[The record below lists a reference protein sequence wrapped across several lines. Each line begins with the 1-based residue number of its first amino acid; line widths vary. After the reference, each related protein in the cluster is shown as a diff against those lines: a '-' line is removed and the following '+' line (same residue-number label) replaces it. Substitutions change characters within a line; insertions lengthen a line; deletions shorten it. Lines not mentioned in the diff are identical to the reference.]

1 LTKLLGKCQEFGQN
15 VTKTVLAST
24 LPLTYE
30 TGVSNLSFTCT
41 C

>member
-1 LTKLLGKCQEFGQN
+1 MSRIRSKRNEDCAG
-15 VTKTVLAST
+15 VLAST